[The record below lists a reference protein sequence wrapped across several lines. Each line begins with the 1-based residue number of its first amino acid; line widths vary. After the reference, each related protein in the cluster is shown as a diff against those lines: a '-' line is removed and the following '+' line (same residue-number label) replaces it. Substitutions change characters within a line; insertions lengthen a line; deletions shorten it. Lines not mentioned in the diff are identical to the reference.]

1 MNQDVI
7 TKMLEQVAA
16 GEVSIEDA
24 RTALSGIEL
33 DEEIYEAAID
43 HGVFNRATPGTIV
56 RSSLR
61 PNGTSALVILTSL
74 WGLGWTLYWAGS
86 MTYGLF
92 NGWDQQQLSYH
103 FGMTMVSLIIMGIVY
118 LKWVLPDLVIVK
130 YRRGK
135 YIGEKDPES
144 WKKYEV

>member
-16 GEVSIEDA
+16 GEVSVEDA
-24 RTALSGIEL
+24 RTALEGVEL
-33 DEEIYEAAID
+33 SEETYESAID
-43 HGVFNRATPGTIV
+43 HGVFNRVEPGTVV
-56 RSSLR
+56 RAAVTPS
-61 PNGTSALVILTSL
+61 GTSALVILISL
-74 WGLGWTLYWAGS
+74 WGLGWTLFWAGS

-103 FGMTMVSLIIMGIVY
+103 LAMTMVTLMIMGIVY
-118 LKWVLPDLVIVK
+118 LKWVLPDLVVVK
-130 YRRGK
+130 HRRGK
-135 YIGEKDPES
+135 FIGAKDPES

>member
-7 TKMLEQVAA
+7 TKMLEQVAT
-16 GEVSIEDA
+16 GDVSVEDA
-24 RTALSGIEL
+24 RTALEGIEL
-33 DEEIYEAAID
+33 SEETYEAAID
-43 HGVFNRATPGTIV
+43 HGVFNKAEPGTIV
-56 RSSLR
+56 RASITPS
-61 PNGTSALVILTSL
+61 GTSALVFLTSL

-103 FGMTMVSLIIMGIVY
+103 FAMTMVTLMIMGIVY
-118 LKWVLPDLVIVK
+118 LKWVLPDLVVVK
-130 YRRGK
+130 NRRNK
-135 YIGEKDPES
+135 FIGTKDPES

>member
-1 MNQDVI
+1 
-7 TKMLEQVAA
+7 
-16 GEVSIEDA
+16 
-24 RTALSGIEL
+24 
-33 DEEIYEAAID
+33 
-43 HGVFNRATPGTIV
+43 
-56 RSSLR
+56 
-61 PNGTSALVILTSL
+61 
-74 WGLGWTLYWAGS
+74 

-92 NGWDQQQLSYH
+92 HGWDQQQLSYH

-130 YRRGK
+130 HRRGK

>member
-7 TKMLEQVAA
+7 TKMLEQVAS

-24 RTALSGIEL
+24 RNALSGIEL
-33 DEEIYEAAID
+33 DEETYEAAIN
-43 HGVFNRATPGTIV
+43 HGVFNKAAPGTIV
-56 RSSLR
+56 RASLR
-61 PNGTSALVILTSL
+61 PSGTSALVILTSI

-92 NGWDQQQLSYH
+92 HGWDQQQLSYH

-130 YRRGK
+130 HRRGK